1 VDPIAHKVNKTEDKI
16 LIVCILGALKHSTL
30 EYQVSLPSKK
40 MWNKSWKVPIQKS
53 EQRGNENL
61 DIRISEAGNRRD
73 MEKEKVPIYQNRKKE
88 KVSDLDFELIRIA
101 IEAITQG
108 PNNSVINPKYQ
119 KTAFPHPAPAASSQ
133 MDYVKQ
139 LLYSVPILVSQ
150 LPYYHTYN
158 IRKMDSAI
166 PVAEE

>member
-1 VDPIAHKVNKTEDKI
+1 
-16 LIVCILGALKHSTL
+16 
-30 EYQVSLPSKK
+30 
-40 MWNKSWKVPIQKS
+40 MWNKSWKVPIKKS
-53 EQRGNENL
+53 DQRGNVTL

-73 MEKEKVPIYQNRKKE
+73 MEKEKETMYLYRKKE
-88 KVSDLDFELIRIA
+88 KVSDLDFEPIRIA

-108 PNNSVINPKYQ
+108 PNNSAINPKYQ

-133 MDYVKQ
+133 TDYVKQ
-139 LLYSVPILVSQ
+139 LLSSVPILVSQ

-158 IRKMDSAI
+158 IRKMESAI

>member
-1 VDPIAHKVNKTEDKI
+1 
-16 LIVCILGALKHSTL
+16 
-30 EYQVSLPSKK
+30 
-40 MWNKSWKVPIQKS
+40 
-53 EQRGNENL
+53 
-61 DIRISEAGNRRD
+61 
-73 MEKEKVPIYQNRKKE
+73 MEKEKETMYLYRKKE
-88 KVSDLDFELIRIA
+88 KVSDLDFEPIRIA

-133 MDYVKQ
+133 TDYVKQ
-139 LLYSVPILVSQ
+139 LLSSVPILVSQ

-158 IRKMDSAI
+158 IRKMESAI